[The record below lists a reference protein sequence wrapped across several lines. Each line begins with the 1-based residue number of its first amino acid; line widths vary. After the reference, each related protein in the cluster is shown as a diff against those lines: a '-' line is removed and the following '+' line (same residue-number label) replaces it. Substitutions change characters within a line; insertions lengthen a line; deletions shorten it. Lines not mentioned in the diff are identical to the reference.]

1 MTADQ
6 VAPLIDHTLLRAD
19 AARHQIVAL
28 CEEAAEF
35 AFATVCVNPAWVPL
49 AADRLRGR
57 RVGVCAVVGFP
68 LGATFPEVKAYEARQ
83 AAAAG
88 AREIDMVI
96 NVGALKSGML
106 GEVLADIEAVTTV
119 CRGAGALCKVIIEAG
134 LLTDDQKVT
143 ASSLAQTGG
152 AAFVKTSTGFGRGG
166 ATVGDVALLR
176 GVVGPAMGI
185 KASGGIRDLATLS
198 ALVAA
203 GATRIGTSAGVAI
216 VEEAYKKQ
224 GTVRR
229 PPPANRG

>member
-6 VAPLIDHTLLRAD
+6 VAPLIDHTLLRPD

-28 CEEAAEF
+28 CEEAAQF

-57 RVGVCAVVGFP
+57 TVAVCAVVGFP

-83 AAAAG
+83 ATAAG

-106 GEVLADIEAVTTV
+106 GEVLADIQAVTTV
-119 CRGAGALCKVIIEAG
+119 CRAAGALCKVIIEAG
-134 LLTDDQKVT
+134 LLTDDEKVT
-143 ASSLAQTGG
+143 ASGLAETAG
-152 AAFVKTSTGFGRGG
+152 AAFVKTSTGFGTGG
-166 ATVGDVALLR
+166 AAVGDVALLR
-176 GVVGPAMGI
+176 GVLGPAVGI
-185 KASGGIRDLATLS
+185 KASGGIRDLATFS

-216 VEEAYKKQ
+216 VREAYRAKA
-224 GTVRR
+224 GPR
-229 PPPANRG
+229 